1 MFEQATL
8 PTTQPPPPP
17 LTMPITKK
25 DRIAREHKKAD
36 AAGTRVQVH
45 KNGTPVKAAKAMTIC
60 AFCRKDL
67 VAENTKI
74 LEQHASTHNDQWPKE
89 KCFPKEFP
97 A

>member
-1 MFEQATL
+1 
-8 PTTQPPPPP
+8 
-17 LTMPITKK
+17 MPITKK

-45 KNGTPVKAAKAMTIC
+45 KNGTPVKAAKTMTIC
-60 AFCRKDL
+60 TFCRKDL